1 MQRTFKN
8 LLCVL
13 ALIVV
18 AQAASTEQ
26 LSQMFTQ
33 MKSESLMETPFAQ
46 DLMFMMEMKGP
57 AVDSIVN
64 LLDGLRAN
72 VVEKQKK
79 ANEDHLVKNNQWNK
93 EIKDL
98 EEQIE
103 ELTREI
109 NKLTQEIGK
118 LSAELVAAVEKLA
131 NLRKQLSLL
140 KSKQGSLVKARNE
153 DESHFKQRNSQQ

>member
-13 ALIVV
+13 ALIAV

-26 LSQMFTQ
+26 LSNMFTQ
-33 MKSESLMETPFAQ
+33 LKSESLMETPFGK

-72 VVEKQKK
+72 VVEK
-79 ANEDHLVKNNQWNK
+79 
-93 EIKDL
+93 
-98 EEQIE
+98 
-103 ELTREI
+103 
-109 NKLTQEIGK
+109 
-118 LSAELVAAVEKLA
+118 
-131 NLRKQLSLL
+131 
-140 KSKQGSLVKARNE
+140 
-153 DESHFKQRNSQQ
+153 